1 MKRIGDG
8 GDPMSATALVQD
20 RPPGGEGPSAGARGR
35 ERGRRRICIV
45 TETYPPE
52 INGVA
57 LTLARLAGG
66 LRARG
71 HAVSVVRPRQATDAR
86 SGGDRGRDGEVT
98 LVRGFALPGYK
109 EVRVGLPACAQLRA
123 CWSGR
128 RPDAVYVA
136 TEGPLG
142 WSAVRA
148 ANQLGVPVWSGF
160 HTNFADYAR
169 HYGLGWLAPVV
180 LQYLRRLHNQTRG
193 TLVASAEMRDRLRG
207 LGFNDV
213 SVLGRGVDSE
223 LFSPGRRSAALR
235 AAWGARDEDTVALY
249 VGRLAPEK
257 NVPLAAEAYR
267 AMRRAQGAARLV
279 IVGDG
284 PLRGELEQAHPD
296 LIFCGMRTGEQLAE
310 HYASADVFLFPS
322 ETETFGNVTL
332 EAMASGLVVLAYD
345 YAAAHIHIADGE
357 SGVLVP
363 RGDSRGFVEAAA
375 VLARQP
381 ARLAEMGRRARAH
394 AASIDWPSVVKP
406 FEALLIGASVEPAV
420 GALARAAVAAP

>member
-1 MKRIGDG
+1 MRRID
-8 GDPMSATALVQD
+8 QK
-20 RPPGGEGPSAGARGR
+20 
-35 ERGRRRICIV
+35 RICIV

-57 LTLARLAGG
+57 LTLARLASG
-66 LRARG
+66 LRALG
-71 HAVSVVRPRQATDAR
+71 HVVSIVRPRQPTDGR
-86 SGGDRGRDGEVT
+86 GDGARGRDGELT
-98 LVRGFALPGYK
+98 LIRGFALPRYK
-109 EVRVGLPACAQLRA
+109 EVRVGLPAGAQLRE
-123 CWSGR
+123 CWGER

-142 WSAVRA
+142 WSAVRT

-180 LQYLRRLHNQTRG
+180 LHYLRSLHNRTRG

-223 LFSPGRRSAALR
+223 LFSPGRRSATLR
-235 AAWGARDEDTVALY
+235 AAWGVRDEDTVALY

-257 NVPLAAEAYR
+257 NVPLAVEAYR
-267 AMRRAQGAARLV
+267 AMRRARGTGRLV

-284 PLRGELEQAHPD
+284 PQRGELERAHTD

-345 YAAAHIHIADGE
+345 YAAAHIHVAHGE

-375 VLARQP
+375 RPRSSAGAFGRNGPAREG
-381 ARLAEMGRRARAH
+381 ARSRHRLAERRETVRGAPDRRARGARR
-394 AASIDWPSVVKP
+394 A
-406 FEALLIGASVEPAV
+406 ERLL
-420 GALARAAVAAP
+420 AAP